1 MDSKKIILELTK
13 AEADELYKL
22 IDIAVKSAGLQV
34 AHNAVVFHQKLNLAH
49 KASIEPTEPKG

>member
-1 MDSKKIILELTK
+1 MDSKKLVLELTK

-22 IDIAVKSAGLQV
+22 LDIAVKSAGLSV

-49 KASIEPTEPKG
+49 KASLEPVKE